1 MTWLLSL
8 RTVFL
13 LLFATA
19 TVVVVWAA
27 VTGRE

>member
-1 MTWLLSL
+1 MIWLLSL

-13 LLFATA
+13 LLLAA
-19 TVVVVWAA
+19 AAGAVLWAA

>member
-19 TVVVVWAA
+19 AAAVVWAA

>member
-19 TVVVVWAA
+19 TGAVVWAA